1 MVPERRRIV
10 LAAWL
15 TVFIGIIGLGMIIPV
30 IAVLF
35 LSTNAFFASASQEL
49 RKIVLGLLVATY
61 PVFQFF
67 GAPIL
72 GQLADRYGRKPVL
85 ILSIAGTLVG
95 YALSAV
101 AIFEGSLW
109 LLFASRALDGLTGGN
124 ISVVYAILS
133 DVFEGAERT
142 SGFALVGM
150 AFGFGFIIGPALGGL
165 LSNGAIVPWF
175 SFATPFWLATGLS
188 GVALVIAWRWLRETL
203 TDEHR
208 AGALKLRPWTGLVD
222 IAYGLR
228 SHARTALSVFFLSMF
243 GFAFFEQFF
252 QVYLVSRF
260 AFDQTQIGWLFA
272 YVGLCVAI
280 VQGAIV
286 RRFAHRLEPQRVLSV
301 SLVAL
306 AVGLALLLVPRAA
319 WGLYLVIPIIALAQ
333 GFSQPNLT
341 TLIADSAERRERGR
355 MLGVQQSLRSASI
368 ALPPLFAGAA
378 AAAWTG
384 LPTLLGA
391 GFALVAWVVFVIA
404 RKPSSSGAASA

>member
-1 MVPERRRIV
+1 MGSERRRIV

-30 IAVLF
+30 VAVLF
-35 LSTNAFFASASQEL
+35 LSTNAFFAASASQEL
-49 RKIVLGLLVATY
+49 RKVLLGLVIATY

-72 GQLADRYGRKPVL
+72 GQLSDRYGRKPIL
-85 ILSIAGTLVG
+85 MLSIAGTLIG
-95 YALSAV
+95 YALSAI
-101 AIFEGSLW
+101 AILDGSLW

-133 DVFEGAERT
+133 DVYEGAERT

-150 AFGFGFIIGPALGGL
+150 AFGFGFIIGPALGGV
-165 LSNGAIVPWF
+165 LSNSSIVSWF
-175 SFATPFWLATGLS
+175 SYATPFWLATILS
-188 GVALVIAWRWLRETL
+188 AVALAIAWRSLAETL
-203 TDEHR
+203 PARER
-208 AGALKLRPWTGLVD
+208 ARSLALRPWSSLTN

-228 SHARTALSVFFLSMF
+228 SRARTALSVFFLTMF

-252 QVYLVSRF
+252 QVYLIGRF

-286 RRFAHRLEPQRVLSV
+286 RRVSHRLEPRRVLTV
-301 SLVAL
+301 SLLGL
-306 AVGLALLLVPRAA
+306 AVGLALLLAPRAA
-319 WGLYLVIPIIALAQ
+319 WGLYLIVPIIALAQ

-341 TLIADSAERRERGR
+341 TLIADAAGAQRGR

-368 ALPPLFAGAA
+368 ALPPLLAGAA
-378 AAAWTG
+378 AAAWIG

-391 GFALVAWVVFVIA
+391 GFAMLGWVVFTLAQPSRTAA
-404 RKPSSSGAASA
+404 RSP